1 MYCIVFDPVSSSFK
15 DVYPS
20 IAGPVAPPVKLPDTL
35 PLALT
40 RIDSPLTFVYP
51 SNAAIVIFV
60 ILNLKSGIL
69 TA

>member
-1 MYCIVFDPVSSSFK
+1 MYCIVLDPVSSSFK

-51 SNAAIVIFV
+51 SNAAIVYLCEIKLE
-60 ILNLKSGIL
+60 I
-69 TA
+69 